1 MRDRMTLSEAHD
13 YYLYVASND
22 RPPADRIVGLLEHAA
37 RLHPK
42 EALRLGVVALITFGL
57 RREPDA
63 ASRYIAVIRN
73 ELRNAERRLLA
84 RGRLLL
90 RIDGLV
96 RLAVDEDDE
105 DTLSQRRE
113 QRAVSEL
120 RRCLQ
125 KLTCVRPE
133 DLSDESLVLSIVEKL
148 QSIPPAVLN
157 AEERALRA
165 AWIAAG
171 AGEMG
176 PVQ

>member
-1 MRDRMTLSEAHD
+1 MTDRMTLSEAHD
-13 YYLYVASND
+13 YYLYVAAND
-22 RPPADRIVGLLEHAA
+22 QAPAERVVGLLEHAA

-63 ASRYIAVIRN
+63 DSRYIAITRN

-90 RIDGLV
+90 RIDGRV
-96 RLAVDEDDE
+96 RLAVDDADA
-105 DTLSQRRE
+105 DIVSRRRE
-113 QRAVSEL
+113 
-120 RRCLQ
+120 RRHVGDVRRYLQ

-133 DLSDESLVLSIVEKL
+133 DLSDETLVRTIVEKL
-148 QSIPPAVLN
+148 QNIPPAVLN